1 MTERL
6 HADLTERI
14 IGAAMEVHRTLGPG
28 LDEKIYETALCVEFG
43 LQALHFDQQ
52 KRHSVFYK
60 NRPVG
65 TAITDLI
72 IDHRV
77 IVETKSVDTFHEIH
91 AAQLLSYLRL
101 TRLQVGLLL
110 NFKNYS
116 LQFKR
121 ITLSKSPSPSA
132 ESNSNPLNLRSTKTP
147 PTER

>member
-1 MTERL
+1 MNEGL
-6 HADLTERI
+6 HAELTQRI

-28 LDEKIYETALCVEFG
+28 LDEKVYEPALCIEFG
-43 LQALHFDQQ
+43 LSDLHFEQQ

-72 IDHRV
+72 VDNRV
-77 IVETKSVDTFHEIH
+77 VLETKVVDTFHETH
-91 AAQLLSYLRL
+91 AAQLLTYLRL
-101 TRLQVGLLL
+101 TGLQVGLLL

-121 ITLSKSPSPSA
+121 ITISKPTAQSA
-132 ESNSNPLNLRSTKTP
+132 ESFS
-147 PTER
+147 

>member
-1 MTERL
+1 MKEGL

-28 LDEKIYETALCVEFG
+28 LDEKIYETALCVELG
-43 LQALHFDQQ
+43 IQRLHFDQQ
-52 KRHSVFYK
+52 KRHAVFYK

-72 IDHRV
+72 VDDRV
-77 IVETKSVDTFHEIH
+77 VVETKSVDTFHESH
-91 AAQLLSYLRL
+91 SAQLLSYLRL
-101 TRLQVGLLL
+101 TGLQVGLLL

-121 ITLSKSPSPSA
+121 TVLSKPRLESA
-132 ESNSNPLNLRSTKTP
+132 ESSVNPLNLRSENTT

>member
-1 MTERL
+1 MSEGL

-14 IGAAMEVHRTLGPG
+14 IGAAMEVHRPLGPG

-43 LQALHFDQQ
+43 LRNLHFDQQ
-52 KRHSVFYK
+52 KRHPVYFK
-60 NRPVG
+60 GRPVG

-72 IDHRV
+72 IDNSV
-77 IVETKSVDTFHEIH
+77 VVESKVVDTLHETH
-91 AAQLLSYLRL
+91 VAQLLTYLRL

-121 ITLSKSPSPSA
+121 ITISKPSSQSA
-132 ESNSNPLNLRSTKTP
+132 ESLS
-147 PTER
+147 